1 MKLKY
6 IKDEPNRHGARLLK
20 SGDKI
25 ETTEAEGKAL
35 IASGLYEEIKQK
47 AAKPQA
53 DTIKG
58 AKNGR
63 ND

>member
-20 SGDKI
+20 SGDEI
-25 ETTEAEGKAL
+25 ETTEAEGKTL

-53 DTIKG
+53 EKIEG
-58 AKNGR
+58 AE
-63 ND
+63 